1 MKDIKFL
8 MKKLNYS
15 FSNLSNL
22 NEALTHSSYDED
34 SNKKNYERL
43 EFLGDRVLG
52 LIIANELFLQNNN
65 SPEGELAKKFSFLV
79 CKATLKKIASE
90 IEIEKYLKYS
100 RRIKS
105 LEGISANALEAL
117 IGAIYLDS
125 NLENTKKIIL
135 KLWKKY
141 FQNINLSKI
150 DPKSRLQEWC
160 LKHKKKLPIY
170 KLLSKTGPDHQPKF
184 NIKVLVDKC
193 TFSTAD
199 GNSKQDAEIN
209 AAKKLLKE
217 ISDQ

>member
-1 MKDIKFL
+1 MKNIKFL
-8 MKKLNYS
+8 MKQLNYS
-15 FSNLSNL
+15 FLNLSNL
-22 NEALTHSSYDED
+22 NEALTHSSYDD
-34 SNKKNYERL
+34 GSNNKNYERL

-52 LIIANELFLQNNN
+52 LIIANELFLQNNY

-79 CKATLKKIASE
+79 CKSTLKKIAGE

-105 LEGISANALEAL
+105 LDGISVNALEAL

-141 FQNINLSKI
+141 LENINLSKI
-150 DPKSRLQEWC
+150 DPKSKLQEWC

-170 KLLSKTGPDHQPKF
+170 KLLSKTGPDHQPRF
-184 NIKVLVDKC
+184 NIKVLVDNC
-193 TFSTAD
+193 TFSTAG

-217 ISDQ
+217 ISE

>member
-1 MKDIKFL
+1 MKDVKYL
-8 MKKLNYS
+8 MKEINYS
-15 FSNLSNL
+15 FLNLSNL
-22 NEALTHSSYDED
+22 KEALTHSSYSEG
-34 SNKKNYERL
+34 SNNKNYERL

-52 LIIANELFLQNNN
+52 LIIANELFLKNKN
-65 SPEGELAKKFSFLV
+65 SSEGELAKKLSFLV
-79 CKATLKKIASE
+79 CKSTLKKIASE
-90 IEIEKYLKYS
+90 IEIEKYLKLS

-105 LEGISANALEAL
+105 LDSIKANALEAL

-125 NLENTKKIIL
+125 NLEDTKTIIL

-141 FQNINLSKI
+141 LKNINLSKI

-170 KLLSKTGPDHQPKF
+170 KLLSKTGPDHEPKF
-184 NIKVLVDKC
+184 QIKVMVDTC
-193 TFSTAD
+193 TFSAAE
-199 GNSKQDAEIN
+199 GNSKQNAEIN